1 LDFVASHALIVGIDS
16 YGGGIPP
23 LGNAVRD
30 ARAVAEALANDHHFT
45 VTGLFDGDATFTAL
59 GDALDDLL
67 PSEVGPD
74 DRVLVYFAGHGI
86 AQDGDDGPE
95 GFLVPVDATPED
107 RASLFPMLRLHQA
120 LAALPCRHLLLVL
133 DCCFA
138 GSFRWTATRSFL
150 PGAQTMFR
158 KRYERFVGEPAWQV
172 LTSTAPDQKALDLL
186 DGLTIGTREMS
197 TEHSPF
203 AAALLDGLAGGA
215 DRPGPDGQT
224 DGVVTATELYMHVRD
239 VVELGAEAQGKM
251 QTPGLWPL
259 PKHARGEFL
268 FHVPGREPTLLPD
281 PILDASANPWPGLAA
296 YHEHQAHLFFGR
308 TRVVDQLRERLQQPG
323 PLIAV
328 IGASGTGKSS
338 VVRAGLAARARVAD
352 DPWTIIGPLR
362 PGDSP
367 LVVLDEL
374 EAELAD
380 VPITQPALVLLDQ
393 FEEIYTLCRDPYAR
407 TRFLNRFCGLL
418 DSLPDR
424 VKVVLTARSD
434 FLPQLRSGPLA
445 DRIEACRFTV
455 PPMTTDELREVVEGP
470 AQARVLYFE
479 PPSLVD
485 RVVDEVVAMPGAL
498 PLLSFTLS
506 ELYYRYLDSNRDD
519 RALRAEDYDALGG
532 VVGSLRTRASELYA
546 SATPEEQKTIE
557 NVMVR
562 LVAVEGGELAKRRVD
577 VRELE
582 YPSDEETARARTI
595 LARFTEARLLLR
607 SSAVADAGVSRSWVG
622 DEEHTWVEPT
632 HDMLVI
638 AWDRV
643 HLWLDQLGPEVH
655 LQRDLWRQASTS
667 TDPAQGALW
676 HDDPRLPIAETLL
689 DRPGT
694 WLNRVETL
702 FVRASVRR
710 RDRNVRR
717 RRWAIAAFVIVVLA
731 GVIGVLLFASE
742 AFKARSAAQMAQAT
756 AESERDQALKLTML
770 AGAQTAVDPT
780 TSAVLL
786 RDLGSPDGL
795 PLWSY
800 VVTAAIDQPIARQ
813 AFQGHRG
820 AVTRARFDPSGN
832 RVLTTSED
840 GSARIWPLSDV
851 LATDLTLDDERGPRI
866 ELKQSGGAI
875 NDGTWSPDGRWV
887 VTGAAS
893 GQVTIL
899 DSSTGK
905 VQHELQGPGESTL
918 AVAWSPDGRYV
929 AATGAFGGARI
940 WASTSGALVMTAE
953 APANRWSSHLSWK
966 PDSTHLA
973 VAGTDGWAV
982 IADVETATTT
992 PLTPPKGYPHIDW
1005 LWVEYAPNGESL
1017 ALAGENGQAGVWNDD
1032 GEQIATHNAPRGRVD
1047 TIRWSPD
1054 GHTIVTAG
1062 ADHIARLW
1070 SPGGTLRKELTGH
1083 RGAILHVAFVPAV
1096 NDEPATLLT
1105 ASMDNTVR
1113 SWGVDKG
1120 VHRMTFRGHA
1130 AGVRRVD
1137 VRADGGRFVTASGDW
1152 TARLWSPRNASESV
1166 KMPIVGQDVYD
1177 LEWSPECSWLG
1188 SSSANGLSR
1197 LFAAPGRGRPITHK
1211 LGGASHQLTFSQ
1223 DGQWM
1228 AAGSSAGEALIR
1240 TCKKPSTS
1248 GRDCAE
1254 WEERVDVLVPP
1265 RHGDAVDALA
1275 WGGSPPFLVAA
1286 YEDGIARIWRPGAS
1300 LREPSLLVGHSQP
1313 LTTVAVSSD
1322 GARVATGS
1330 RDRTVLLWD
1339 PTAPDEP
1346 MVHWRN
1352 YGAAIRK
1359 VAFSPDGTRLA
1370 AIIEGA
1376 ELFVHALDEPPK
1388 ALGRHQGRI
1397 ADVAWNHAG
1406 TQLVTGSSD
1415 HTARIW
1421 DAATGE
1427 VLHELK
1433 GHTGPVR
1440 QVRFTADDSSV
1451 LSGSYDN
1458 TVRMWPPSSDG
1469 ATRVS
1474 QVVEAYD
1481 GAVTA
1486 IEPGCAAGQVFSG
1499 AADGSLRNTQMVSTD
1514 QQRKLLR
1521 VVTDYCIPPGQAQ
1534 QLTGSPYQ
1542 TALDRYS
1549 ECLSE
1554 QEAGASDAQPGVPA
1568 D

>member
-1 LDFVASHALIVGIDS
+1 MGALDFVASHALIVGIDS
-16 YGGGIPP
+16 YGAGIPP

-30 ARAVAEALANDHHFT
+30 ARAVGAALTEHHDFA
-45 VTGLFDGDATFTAL
+45 VTGLFESDATGAAL
-59 GDALDDLL
+59 GEALERTL
-67 PSEVGPD
+67 PDQVGPD

-107 RASLFPMLRLHQA
+107 RASLFPMLKLHQA

-138 GSFRWTATRSFL
+138 GSFRWSATRSFL

-186 DGLTIGTREMS
+186 DGLTIGARETS
-197 TEHSPF
+197 TDHSPF

-215 DRPGPDGQT
+215 DRPGPDGQP
-224 DGVVTATELYMHVRD
+224 DGVVTATELYLHVRD

-259 PKHARGEFL
+259 PKHSRGEFL

-281 PILDASANPWPGLAA
+281 PVLDASANPWPGLAA

-308 TRVVDQLRERLQQPG
+308 TRVVDQLRERLQDPA

-338 VVRAGLAARARVAD
+338 VVRAGLAAQARAAD
-352 DPWTIIGPLR
+352 DPWRIVGPYR

-367 LVVLDEL
+367 LQVLDEL

-380 VPITQPALVLLDQ
+380 VPVTQPVLLLLDQ
-393 FEEIYTLCRDPYAR
+393 FEEIYTLCRDPFAR
-407 TRFLNRFCGLL
+407 TRFLNRFSALL
-418 DSLPDR
+418 DALPER
-424 VKVVLTARSD
+424 AKVVLTARSD

-445 DRIEACRFTV
+445 ERIEACRFTV

-479 PPSLVD
+479 PPGLVD

-519 RALRAEDYDALGG
+519 RALRGEDYDALGG
-532 VVGSLRTRASELYA
+532 VVGSLRSRASELYA

-562 LVAVEGGELAKRRVD
+562 LVAVEGGDLAKRRVD

-582 YPSDEETARARTI
+582 YPSEVETARVHTI
-595 LARFTEARLLLR
+595 LDRFTEARLLLR
-607 SSAVADAGVSRSWVG
+607 SSAVADASISRSWVG

-667 TDPAQGALW
+667 DNADEGPLW

-689 DRPGT
+689 TRPGS
-694 WLNRVETL
+694 WLNRIETV
-702 FVRASVRR
+702 FVKASVRR

-717 RRWAIAAFVIVVLA
+717 RRWAVVAFVIVILA
-731 GVIGVLLFASE
+731 GLVGVGLFASQ
-742 AFKARSAAQMAQAT
+742 AFKARTAALAAQAT
-756 AESERDQALKLTML
+756 AEKERDHALKLTML
-770 AGAQTAVDPT
+770 AGAQTAGDPT

-795 PLWSY
+795 ALWNY
-800 VVTAAIDQPIARQ
+800 AVTGAIDEPIARQ
-813 AFQGHRG
+813 AFQGHTG
-820 AVTRARFDPSGN
+820 AVTRARFDPAGS

-840 GSARIWPLSDV
+840 GSARIWPLSDQ
-851 LATDLTLDDERGPRI
+851 LATDLTLEEDRGPRI
-866 ELKQSGGAI
+866 ELRHGGAI
-875 NDGTWSPDGRWV
+875 NDGAWSPDGKWV

-893 GQVTIL
+893 GEVTIL
-899 DSSTGK
+899 DSSSGGVT
-905 VQHELQGPGESTL
+905 HELQGAGESTL
-918 AVAWSPDGRYV
+918 AVAWSPDGRYI
-929 AATGAFGGARI
+929 AATGAFGSAKI
-940 WASTSGALVMTAE
+940 WDATSGNLIQTAE
-953 APANRWSSHLSWK
+953 APDNTWSSHLSWK

-982 IADVETATTT
+982 IAHIETGTTT
-992 PLTPPKGYPHIDW
+992 LLTPPKDYPHIDW
-1005 LWVEYAPNGESL
+1005 LWVEYAPNGDSV
-1017 ALAGENGQAGVWNDD
+1017 ALAGENGQAGVWNDA
-1032 GEQIATHNAPRGRVD
+1032 GVQIATQNAPRGRVH

-1054 GHTIVTAG
+1054 GHTIVTGG

-1070 SPGGTLRKELTGH
+1070 SPGGTLRKELKGH
-1083 RGAILHVAFVPAV
+1083 RGAILHAAFVHGDDTEA
-1096 NDEPATLLT
+1096 ATLLT

-1113 SWGVDKG
+1113 SWGAEKG
-1120 VHRMTFRGHA
+1120 VHRLTFRGHA
-1130 AGVRRVD
+1130 AGVRRID
-1137 VRADGGRFVTASGDW
+1137 VRPDGERFVSASGDW

-1166 KMPIVGQDVYD
+1166 KMPVVGDDVND
-1177 LEWSPECSWLG
+1177 VEWSPECSWLA
-1188 SSSANGLSR
+1188 SSSANGLVR
-1197 LFAAPGRGRPITHK
+1197 LFEAPGRGRPIAHE
-1211 LGGASHQLTFSQ
+1211 LGAASHQLAFSP

-1228 AAGSSAGEALIR
+1228 AAGSSAGETLLRECIE
-1240 TCKKPSTS
+1240 PSKS
-1248 GRDCAE
+1248 GRDCIT
-1254 WEERVDVLVPP
+1254 WDDEETVLPPP

-1286 YEDGIARIWRPGAS
+1286 YEDQIARIWRPGPG
-1300 LREPSLLVGHSQP
+1300 LTEPTLLVGHAQP
-1313 LTTVAVSSD
+1313 LTTVDVSAD
-1322 GARVATGS
+1322 GGHIATGS
-1330 RDRTVLLWD
+1330 RDRSVLLWD
-1339 PTAPDEP
+1339 PQSPDVPVSE
-1346 MVHWRN
+1346 WRD
-1352 YGAAIRK
+1352 YHAAIRE
-1359 VAFSPDGTRLA
+1359 VRFSPDGTRLA
-1370 AIIEGA
+1370 VIIEGVDV
-1376 ELFVHALDEPPK
+1376 FVHALNEPPK
-1388 ALGRHQGRI
+1388 ALGQHLGRI
-1397 ADVAWNHAG
+1397 NDIAWNSAG

-1421 DAATGE
+1421 DVATGQALH
-1427 VLHELK
+1427 VLE

-1440 QVRFTADDSSV
+1440 QVRFSADDSRV

-1458 TVRMWPPSSDG
+1458 TVRMWTPQAGETKPP
-1469 ATRVS
+1469 S
-1474 QVVEAYD
+1474 QVVDGYD

-1486 IEPGCAAGQVFSG
+1486 LEPGCTTGQVFSG
-1499 AADGSLRNTQMVSTD
+1499 AADGSMRNTQLVGTH
-1514 QQRKLLR
+1514 QLRKLLG

-1534 QLTGSPYQ
+1534 QLTGSDYEV
-1542 TALDRYS
+1542 AAAKYAD
-1549 ECLSE
+1549 CLAKQAS
-1554 QEAGASDAQPGVPA
+1554 GANDAQPEAP
-1568 D
+1568 